1 MFGGS
6 KKFDAAKFRAQ
17 CNLALVRVR
26 LQKQKK
32 QNMAQ
37 TMKRE
42 IADLIKAG
50 DEGTAQI
57 KAEQL
62 MHDDYLCEALD
73 IIETQLSEL
82 AVKSLVVAN
91 CVGTNAPPDLLEIL
105 ATVIYAAP
113 RLSIPEFVAVRDQL
127 GVKFGKQFVFDCAN
141 DKDHCVQPNVKAKLS
156 IGTGPDQEETVYF
169 YMKSI
174 CEMYHVPFNREI
186 IGDAPVED
194 DVTSLGL
201 PDVPGSSQSADALPP
216 RLSFGNNNNVPS
228 PFPTVPSSGGAPS
241 PFPSVPSSS
250 GASPFPSVP
259 GGARQSASP
268 FPSVPGGGARQSA
281 SPFPSVPGGG
291 APRQAAS
298 PFPSVPGGGAG
309 APRQSAS
316 PFPSVPGGGAG
327 APRPATASA
336 FPSVPG
342 GGAPR
347 TTTASAFPSV
357 PGGNAAP
364 RASAASFPSAPG
376 TAAPRASA
384 SGFPSVPGSG
394 APRASASGFPSAPSS
409 QSTVMPTP
417 APLDEGDDGLDGL
430 DLPDESELPDFDDLT
445 SRMEA
450 IKKRR

>member
-6 KKFDAAKFRAQ
+6 KKFDAAKFRSQ

-42 IADLIKAG
+42 IADLVKAG

-57 KAEQL
+57 RAEQL

-73 IIETQLSEL
+73 ILETQLSEL

-113 RLSIPEFVAVRDQL
+113 RLNIPEFVAVRDQL
-127 GVKFGKQFVFDCAN
+127 GVKFGRQFVFDCAN

-169 YMKSI
+169 YLKSI
-174 CEMYHVPFNREI
+174 CELYHVPYNREI

-194 DVTSLGL
+194 DAAALGL
-201 PDVPGSSQSADALPP
+201 PDVPGSTSAGDLPP
-216 RLSFGNNNNVPS
+216 RLSFGNTAPS
-228 PFPTVPSSGGAPS
+228 PFPSVPGSGAPS
-241 PFPSVPSSS
+241 PFPSVPSS

-259 GGARQSASP
+259 GGARQTASP
-268 FPSVPGGGARQSA
+268 FPSVPGGAAPRQSA
-281 SPFPSVPGGG
+281 SPFPSVPGGAA
-291 APRQAAS
+291 APRQSAS
-298 PFPSVPGGGAG
+298 PFPSVPGGA

-316 PFPSVPGGGAG
+316 PFPSVPGGGAA
-327 APRPATASA
+327 APRASASA

-342 GGAPR
+342 A
-347 TTTASAFPSV
+347 
-357 PGGNAAP
+357 
-364 RASAASFPSAPG
+364 
-376 TAAPRASA
+376 AAPRASA
-384 SGFPSVPGSG
+384 SAFPSAPGG
-394 APRASASGFPSAPSS
+394 AAAPRASASAFPSAPGGASHAS
-409 QSTVMPTP
+409 AFPAAPGGASHASAFPAAPGGAQASAFPSTQASAMPTP
-417 APLDEGDDGLDGL
+417 IDDGADDALDGL